1 MKAWRS
7 GKRLVIA
14 VLLASAARPMAP
26 AVAAAPDTAESHY
39 VAGMD
44 HLRGGR
50 SSEALAEFRAA
61 LRLDHDY
68 LPSLV
73 QMADLLSASERVF
86 EAYGVLQHAV
96 EIAPASA
103 EVHALRGRCFSRLE
117 RLGDARAEFRRAIEL
132 NPDLTEPYYGLATVE
147 SRQGRLAD
155 ARRHVE
161 SFLQRS
167 PNDEAAVE
175 LRARVCFEMEDYDAA
190 LAAYRAL
197 EKAHPEARTF
207 PREIGRLQ
215 MAAGWYAEAGETY
228 RELLAKDP
236 ADRETLRAL
245 YEASY
250 KRGDYRQA
258 VDALEPLARL
268 EAKSCEP
275 LLLLARSYHRLAQF
289 TEARQRAARCL
300 LLEPGHSGAHFL
312 IGWTWLG
319 EGDLQKARMEFAEAL
334 TGDPNSVEALYWSA
348 TVELRLGSRP
358 GAIRLL
364 EKAVSVD
371 PDHTGARYELAQ
383 AYASEG
389 QPDKA
394 AKQFEEFRRLK
405 RREAWTPHAAGP
417 ADATHVED
425 WISFANYLLGEKKP
439 REALAILEPA
449 RTAAPEN
456 AEVLRLTAVART
468 EIGEIEP
475 ALAAYADAE
484 KRGPT
489 GRLYWGR
496 GTLYRRLGE
505 DARALDDL
513 RRALSLEL
521 SAHEGAQAHLI
532 VASIMSQQRRWPE
545 AEAELLRAIALDP
558 GSLPA
563 QILLAEMLAQSGK
576 PAEAAREA
584 RRALADHP
592 DDVGVRLALARGAL
606 EQRQYAD
613 AAAEIARAAQIEG
626 ESARVLL
633 ARGRLAAAQGS
644 VDQAIDFL
652 GRAAQADP
660 SRAEVFDL
668 LGTLYLENGR
678 LSEAAVSFEKAT
690 IVDPTDAASWVSLG
704 RIYLGAKRA
713 PAAVKYFETAV
724 SAAPD
729 SAEARYQLAVALE
742 QSGRYAEA
750 EEAARRAKALGHP
763 GADSLLQSLA
773 VDKGR

>member
-1 MKAWRS
+1 MNAWPS

-14 VLLASAARPMAP
+14 VLLASAPRPMVP
-26 AVAAAPDTAESHY
+26 AAAAAPDAAESHHI
-39 VAGMD
+39 AGMD

-73 QMADLLSASERVF
+73 QMADLLSASDRIF

-103 EVHALRGRCFSRLE
+103 EVRALRGRCFSRLE
-117 RLGDARAEFRRAIEL
+117 RLGDAREEFQRATQL
-132 NPDLTEPYYGLATVE
+132 DPDLTEPYYGLAIVE

-155 ARRHVE
+155 ARRHIE

-167 PNDEAAVE
+167 PNDEAAAE
-175 LRARVCFEMEDYDAA
+175 LRARVCLEMDDHHTA

-215 MAAGWYAEAGETY
+215 MAAGWYAEAAETY
-228 RELLAKDP
+228 RTLLAKDP

-245 YEASY
+245 YDASY

-258 VDALEPLARL
+258 ALALEPLARL
-268 EAKSCEP
+268 EPKSCEP

-289 TEARQRAARCL
+289 EEARQRAARCL
-300 LLEPGHSGAHFL
+300 QLEPGHSGAHFL

-319 EGDLQKARMEFAEAL
+319 EGDLQKAKTEFAEAL
-334 TGDPNSVEALYWSA
+334 AGDPNSVEALYWSA

-358 GAIRLL
+358 GAVRLL

-371 PDHTGARYELAQ
+371 PDHTGGRYELAQ
-383 AYASEG
+383 AYAAEG

-405 RREAWTPHAAGP
+405 RREAWAPGAAGP

-439 REALAILEPA
+439 RAALAILEPA
-449 RTAAPEN
+449 RKAAPEN
-456 AEVLRLTAVART
+456 AEVLRLTAVASAA
-468 EIGEIEP
+468 IGDVEQ

-496 GTLYRRLGE
+496 GTLYRRLGD
-505 DARALDDL
+505 DALALADL

-521 SAHEGAQAHLI
+521 SALESAQAHLV
-532 VASIMSQQRRWPE
+532 VASILSQQRRWSE
-545 AEAELLRAIALDP
+545 AEAALRRAIALDP
-558 GSLPA
+558 GAIPA
-563 QILLAEMLAQSGK
+563 QVLLAQTLAQSGK
-576 PAEAAREA
+576 PGEAAREA
-584 RRALADHP
+584 RRVLAGHP
-592 DDVGVRLALARGAL
+592 ADVGARLALARGAL
-606 EQRQYAD
+606 EQKQYAD
-613 AAAEIARAAQIEG
+613 AAAEIARAAQVEG
-626 ESARVLL
+626 ESARVLEG
-633 ARGRLAAAQGS
+633 RGRLAAAQGS

-660 SRAEVFDL
+660 SRGEVFDL
-668 LGTLYLENGR
+668 LGKVYLESGR
-678 LSEAAVSFEKAT
+678 LSEAAVTFEKAT
-690 IVDPTDAASWVSLG
+690 IVDPTDATSWVSLG

-713 PAAVKYFETAV
+713 PAAVKYFEKAV

-729 SAEARYQLAVALE
+729 DAEARYQLAVGLQQA
-742 QSGRYAEA
+742 GRIAEA
-750 EEAARRAKALGHP
+750 EAAARQAKALGHP
-763 GADSLLQSLA
+763 AADSLLQSLA
-773 VDKGR
+773 STAR